1 VQRPESGLQ
10 TVSQR
15 SAGETTRP
23 GSDVTIREL
32 AFDASKPGGMM
43 HKRLDVSRLAA
54 LGWRAKI
61 ALEEGLRSTYAWYCS
76 AGSQVLY

>member
-1 VQRPESGLQ
+1 M
-10 TVSQR
+10 
-15 SAGETTRP
+15 
-23 GSDVTIREL
+23 TIREL